1 MSAGSRN
8 QLLDELNQRI
18 REIEATVRP
27 AHAAP
32 VSLGIPA
39 VENWLPERH
48 LVPGSLVELLS
59 SAGGAGA
66 WTLAL
71 FFARNACGSGKVLV
85 VVDGQACFYPPAAV
99 SLGIEMDRLI
109 VIHPKTLADAALAVD
124 QSLRASAVG
133 SVIGWYDRLTTA
145 AFRRLQLAAESGG
158 GLGLLLRPI
167 TARRTPSF
175 AALRLLVT
183 PVAEIATLRRVRL
196 EALRCRGGP
205 SGQSLILEF
214 DDATGDVCLAAGLA
228 SAAGDARPTRAAK

>member
-1 MSAGSRN
+1 MPAESRD
-8 QLLDELNQRI
+8 QLLHELSQRI
-18 REIEATVRP
+18 REIEATVRL
-27 AHAAP
+27 AHSAP

-39 VENWLPERH
+39 LEDWLPERR

-59 SAGGAGA
+59 AAGGAGA

-71 FFARNACGSGKVLV
+71 FFARNACGSSKVLV
-85 VVDGQACFYPPAAV
+85 VVDAQACFYPPAAV
-99 SLGIEMDRLI
+99 SLGIAMDRLI

-124 QSLRASAVG
+124 QSLRSSAVG

-167 TARRTPSF
+167 SARSTPSF
-175 AALRLLVT
+175 AALRLCVT
-183 PVAEIATLRRVRL
+183 PKAEVAKLRRVHL
-196 EALRCRGGP
+196 ESLRCRGGP